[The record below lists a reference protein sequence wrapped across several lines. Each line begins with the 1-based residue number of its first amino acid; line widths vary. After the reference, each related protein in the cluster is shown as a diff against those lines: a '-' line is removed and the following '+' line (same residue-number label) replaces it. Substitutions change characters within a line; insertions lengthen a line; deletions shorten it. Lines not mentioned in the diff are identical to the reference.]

1 MAPVKP
7 KTTAPAPAPAPAPP
21 PSPSP
26 SPSPSS
32 GFGRRA
38 GFYGFVL
45 VVLLVAVNT
54 WVARNGVYDGAAVA
68 RAWGLA
74 AALIVLFMIM
84 VGVAINGR
92 PAGLIIDNRNRVSL
106 SKLQAAAWTVLVV
119 SAVATVAAARIA
131 AGVANPLEIVIPGE
145 LLAALGLSAASLAA
159 TPALLSIK
167 SSGPD
172 ASTQQVANVAQN
184 LNMTNDQ
191 VDSTGGVFGRTDP
204 ALARWMDIFR
214 GEDISTAAS
223 PDLSKIQ
230 QFLLTLLVL
239 GVYVAA
245 LLVMF
250 LRQEATLILPPG
262 GASASL
268 PPISEE
274 FIWLLGISH
283 ASYLAYKAAP
293 HGPPPT
299 QS

>member
-7 KTTAPAPAPAPAPP
+7 KTAAPAPAPTPAPP
-21 PSPSP
+21 GP
-26 SPSPSS
+26 
-32 GFGRRA
+32 FARRA

-45 VVLLVAVNT
+45 VLLLVAVNT
-54 WVARNGVYDGAAVA
+54 WVARNGVYDGSVVA
-68 RAWGLA
+68 RAWAGA

-84 VGVAINGR
+84 VGVAINNR

-131 AGVANPLEIVIPGE
+131 AGVPNPLEIVIPGE

-159 TPALLSIK
+159 TPALLTLNSNRPPPTADQRTNVTRTLEMADNEMDTT
-167 SSGPD
+167 SS
-172 ASTQQVANVAQN
+172 
-184 LNMTNDQ
+184 
-191 VDSTGGVFGRTDP
+191 VFGRTNP
-204 ALARWMDIFR
+204 AYARWMDIFR
-214 GEDISTAAS
+214 GEDVATAAS

-283 ASYLAYKAAP
+283 ASYLAYRAAP
-293 HGPPPT
+293 QPPPPT
-299 QS
+299 PTTTRS

>member
-7 KTTAPAPAPAPAPP
+7 KTTAPAPAPAA
-21 PSPSP
+21 SG
-26 SPSPSS
+26 

-45 VVLLVAVNT
+45 VLLLVAVNT
-54 WVARNGVYDGAAVA
+54 WVAKNGAYDGPAVA

-74 AALIVLFMIM
+74 AGLIVLFMIM
-84 VGVAINGR
+84 VGVAINNR
-92 PAGLIIDNRNRVSL
+92 PAGLIIDNRNRISL
-106 SKLQAAAWTVLVV
+106 SKFQAAAWTVLVV
-119 SAVATVAAARIA
+119 SAVATMAAARIA
-131 AGVANPLEIVIPGE
+131 AGTPDPLEIVIPGE

-159 TPALLSIK
+159 TPALLSLK
-167 SSGPD
+167 SQRPD
-172 ASTQQVANVAQN
+172 ASDGQVANVASN
-184 LNMTNDQ
+184 LGEDAAQ
-191 VDSTGGVFGRTDP
+191 IDPTGGVFGRTDP
-204 ALARWMDIFR
+204 SLARWMDMFR

-250 LRQEATLILPPG
+250 LRQEATLIFPPA

-268 PPISEE
+268 PPISEG

>member
-1 MAPVKP
+1 MAVKP
-7 KTTAPAPAPAPAPP
+7 KAAPKTATSAAEPAPP
-21 PSPSP
+21 GP
-26 SPSPSS
+26 
-32 GFGRRA
+32 FARRA
-38 GFYGFVL
+38 GFYGLVL
-45 VVLLVAVNT
+45 VLLLVAVNA

-84 VGVAINGR
+84 VGVAINNR

-119 SAVATVAAARIA
+119 SAVATMAAARIA
-131 AGVANPLEIVIPGE
+131 AGVSNPLEIVIPGE

-159 TPALLSIK
+159 TPALLTLNSNR
-167 SSGPD
+167 PPPTED
-172 ASTQQVANVAQN
+172 QRANVARTLEMADN
-184 LNMTNDQ
+184 EM
-191 VDSTGGVFGRTDP
+191 DSTSSVFGRTDP
-204 ALARWMDIFR
+204 AYARWMDIFR
-214 GEDISTAAS
+214 GEDVATAAS

-293 HGPPPT
+293 QPPLPT
-299 QS
+299 RS

>member
-1 MAPVKP
+1 MAVRP
-7 KTTAPAPAPAPAPP
+7 KAAPKAAAPAAEPAP
-21 PSPSP
+21 
-26 SPSPSS
+26 S
-32 GFGRRA
+32 GPFARRA
-38 GFYGFVL
+38 GFFGFLLVL
-45 VVLLVAVNT
+45 LLVAVNT

-74 AALIVLFMIM
+74 AALIVLFMII
-84 VGVAINGR
+84 VGVAINNR

-131 AGVANPLEIVIPGE
+131 AGVPNPLEIVIPGE

-159 TPALLSIK
+159 TPALLTLK
-167 SSGPD
+167 SNRPD
-172 ASTQQVANVAQN
+172 PSSQQLTNVAANLDMTRQQVDA
-184 LNMTNDQ
+184 
-191 VDSTGGVFGRTDP
+191 TGGVFGRTDP
-204 ALARWMDIFR
+204 AYARWLDIFR

-299 QS
+299 RS